1 MKTMKLSKQIF
12 LLSVFLLGMSC
23 SMSLFG
29 ITGKGNVITKK
40 LAVAYFNSI
49 ELISSADVEVVRGER
64 FEVVVSDYENIIE
77 YVTVGVEDGQ
87 LLIKSTDPNVKIN
100 RSVAKV
106 TVTMPTL
113 YVVSLKGDGNMQ
125 IKSNFDSLS
134 SISVSGKGNVSAESC
149 CGLDNLDVFV
159 YGSGNINLKGDVQQ
173 LKAIISG
180 TGNLNLYDLLA
191 QSAECFMLGSGDIMV
206 NALKELNATNSG
218 TGNIIYKGDPQV
230 AMNLNGVGLIKRF

>member
-12 LLSVFLLGMSC
+12 LLSVFFLGMSC
-23 SMSLFG
+23 NMSLFG
-29 ITGKGNVITKK
+29 ITGKGNIISQKRVVNDFT
-40 LAVAYFNSI
+40 SI
-49 ELISSADVEVVRGER
+49 ELLSSANVEVVRGER
-64 FEVVVSDYENIIE
+64 FEVIVSDYENIIDNIA
-77 YVTVGVEDGQ
+77 VSVEDGQ
-87 LLIKSTDPNVKIN
+87 LLINTTDPNLKIN

-106 TVTMPTL
+106 TVTMPVL
-113 YVVSLKGDGNMQ
+113 YVVSLKGDGNMH

-134 SISVSGKGNVSAESC
+134 SISVSGKGSVSAESC

-206 NALKELNATNSG
+206 NAQKELNATNSG

-230 AMNLNGVGLIKRF
+230 AMNLNGVGSIKRF